1 MHNLIENLPFETGEG
16 TGSLARIGLVVLASD
31 YTIENEFRRV
41 FDTPELD
48 FYTARIANSPQ
59 VTPATLAD
67 MESRIA
73 STASLILPG
82 DQVDVMA
89 YCCTSASVVL
99 GEDVVFG
106 QLAKAHPKALYTT
119 PVTAATAAL
128 HAFGAKRIAVLTPYR
143 SDINLQIND
152 FFKRANFSVEVFGSF
167 NEEMDPVVARI
178 DVESLETALE
188 RLLASADV
196 DAAFVSC
203 TSIRMMHAIEDLETR
218 FGIPVTCSNQALAW
232 HCLRLAGSNRQ
243 IKGMGSLF
251 ELSVVEQ

>member
-1 MHNLIENLPFETGEG
+1 MNNLLENLSFEVGEG

-31 YTIENEFRRV
+31 YTIENEFRQV
-41 FDTPELD
+41 FKAPEVD

-82 DQVDVMA
+82 DRVDVMA

-106 QLAKAHPKALYTT
+106 QLAKAHPNASYTT
-119 PVTAATAAL
+119 PVTAAKAAL
-128 HAFGAKRIAVLTPYR
+128 QAFGAKRVAVLTPYR
-143 SDINLQIND
+143 SDINQQIND
-152 FFKRANFSVEVFGSF
+152 HFSGAGFSVEVFGSF

-178 DVESLETALE
+178 DVASIEAALQ
-188 RLLASADV
+188 RLLANTNV
-196 DAAFVSC
+196 DAVFVSC
-203 TSIRMMHAIEDLETR
+203 TSIRMMHAIEALEAR
-218 FGIPVTCSNQALAW
+218 FEIPVTCSNQALAW
-232 HCLRLAGSNRQ
+232 HCQRLAGNDKKIS
-243 IKGMGSLF
+243 GLGSLF
-251 ELSVVEQ
+251 ELSA